1 MSERVDV
8 CVLDHFPIVTE
19 CHVQVVISDM
29 FITQPASVLRVQGEI
44 KRREVELDPQVSPVK
59 RS

>member
-8 CVLDHFPIVTE
+8 CVLDHFLIVTE
-19 CHVQVVISDM
+19 CHVQVIISDM

-44 KRREVELDPQVSPVK
+44 ERREVEWTLKLAQK
-59 RS
+59 RF